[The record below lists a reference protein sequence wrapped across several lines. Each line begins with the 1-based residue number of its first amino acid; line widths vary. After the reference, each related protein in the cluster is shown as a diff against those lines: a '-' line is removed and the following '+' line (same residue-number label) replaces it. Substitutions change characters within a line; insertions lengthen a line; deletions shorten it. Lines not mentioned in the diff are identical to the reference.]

1 MKIRSGYVS
10 NSSSSSFLIIYNDMS
25 DFIKFSQFEGY
36 EIFVNDALK
45 AEFDEDKTL
54 RKTIF
59 SHVAT
64 MVRDDLYTFMNSILY
79 KTSEWFDSYTNDT
92 YDFVNDSNFES
103 EHSKL
108 LDIARKNVD
117 ELIKALIKRFGKR
130 KINKILESRGKEIYE
145 FFKDN
150 PQDFSDFSDLTRIY
164 FDKLYES
171 EFSDAVNKF
180 TEEIIDEYKKLG
192 KKIILLRYYDEQ
204 KSGSYMEHS
213 FMPFLAKNPEGKYK
227 IYITNEH

>member
-1 MKIRSGYVS
+1 
-10 NSSSSSFLIIYNDMS
+10 
-25 DFIKFSQFEGY
+25 
-36 EIFVNDALK
+36 
-45 AEFDEDKTL
+45 
-54 RKTIF
+54 
-59 SHVAT
+59 
-64 MVRDDLYTFMNSILY
+64 MV
-79 KTSEWFDSYTNDT
+79 DSYTNDT

-145 FFKDN
+145 FFTDN

-204 KSGSYMEHS
+204 KTGSYMEHL